1 MNAQQPMPSD
11 LWVRIGRPLL
21 AELLGSALL
30 LIAVV
35 GSGIMAAQLS
45 PANTGVALLANAI
58 ATACV
63 LYVLITVLGPVSG
76 AHFNPVVTGVFWLRR
91 EIAGRLALG
100 YVPAQ
105 LVGGVLGVWIAN
117 AMFGLPVLELST
129 DLRTGAGQWLGEG
142 VATFGLIMTILGGK
156 RQAPGQVSV
165 LVAAWIAGAY
175 WFTSS
180 TSFANPAVTL
190 ARTLTNSFAGIAPQS
205 APAFILA
212 QIVGAMLAVLILPRA
227 FAGTWFG
234 VAQRQSKDDD
244 SAPPA

>member
-1 MNAQQPMPSD
+1 MQIPRSD
-11 LWVRIGRPLL
+11 RWARLGRPLL

-91 EIAGRLALG
+91 EIGGPLALG
-100 YVPAQ
+100 YVPVQ
-105 LVGGVLGVWIAN
+105 LVGSVLGVWIAN

-129 DLRTGAGQWLGEG
+129 HVRGGGRQWLGEG

-156 RQAPGQVSV
+156 RQAPGQVPV

-190 ARTLTNSFAGIAPQS
+190 ARTLSNSFAGIAPAS
-205 APAFILA
+205 VPGFIAA
-212 QIVGAMLAVLILPRA
+212 QIIGALLAVLLLPRA
-227 FAGTWFG
+227 FAGTWFR
-234 VAQRQSKDDD
+234 APLREPEQRD
-244 SAPPA
+244 APERER